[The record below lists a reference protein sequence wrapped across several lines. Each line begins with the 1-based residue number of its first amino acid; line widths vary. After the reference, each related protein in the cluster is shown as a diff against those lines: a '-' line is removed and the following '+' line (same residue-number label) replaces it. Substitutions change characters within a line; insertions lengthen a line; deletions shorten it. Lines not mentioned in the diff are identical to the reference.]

1 MKQVSVKNRYYLLT
15 VILVGLLLG
24 CGEDLIERPK
34 NLIPQ
39 GEMTDILYDLSLLEA
54 MGDTY
59 PGTLE
64 DNDIEVMELIFEKY
78 GIDSAQYTQS
88 DRYYASQPHLYE
100 EIYQNLHDRLKN
112 QRDSIS
118 EILSPSKV
126 KDSTRSNK
134 P

>member
-1 MKQVSVKNRYYLLT
+1 
-15 VILVGLLLG
+15 
-24 CGEDLIERPK
+24 
-34 NLIPQ
+34 
-39 GEMTDILYDLSLLEA
+39 MTDILYDLSLLDA
-54 MGDTY
+54 MADTY

-78 GIDSAQYTQS
+78 RVDSAQFIQS

-100 EIYQNLHDRLKN
+100 EIYQELHDRLKN
-112 QRDSIS
+112 QRDSIN
-118 EILSPSKV
+118 EVLSPARA